1 MVGVA
6 QWQSTGLWLRLLRV
20 RFPSS
25 TPVSSSPYNQRV
37 QPPTAPATPDQP
49 LYEAFFGFREQPFA
63 LSTDPRFLFMSAAHR
78 RAYEELLTGLRRR
91 EGLQVLTGDTGMGKT
106 TLCRAVIDALG
117 ARTFSALILNPY
129 MSDAE
134 VVRVILRDFGL
145 VSRDDIRKGAFAK
158 ADMPQL
164 LDTLEQFLRSL
175 VDINSYAV
183 VIIDE
188 AQSLSPRVLD
198 QIRVLGSMEQD
209 GQRLLQIILVGQP
222 QLLTTLRS
230 DALRAVDERISRRAV
245 LGPLPPAE
253 VDLYIQHRLAVAGGR
268 ESVGFPSES
277 VNLIA
282 ELTRGIP
289 RRINLLCDQALE
301 QGRVAGTSI
310 ITPALIQRA
319 ARQPAPSSAA
329 ADAMPAEPA
338 PVSAGPSSAS
348 IDALD
353 LGAANVELDH
363 EAEKAYADR
372 SLSFGQVADEPASG
386 RWGLRILL
394 AVAALIVSGAAY
406 AAWAVVNGDP
416 GVPMLPEPPPRRIE
430 PASTTLFPPGYF
442 EERHVMRELER
453 TLKTLGGGRP

>member
-25 TPVSSSPYNQRV
+25 TPVSSSPYNHRV
-37 QPPTAPATPDQP
+37 QPPSEPATPDQP
-49 LYEAFFGFREQPFA
+49 LYEAFFGLREQPFA
-63 LSTDPRFLFMSAAHR
+63 LSTDPRFLYMSAAHR

-175 VDINSYAV
+175 VALNSYAV

-188 AQSLSPRVLD
+188 AQSLSPKVLD
-198 QIRVLGSMEQD
+198 QIRVLGSFEQD

-253 VDLYIQHRLAVAGGR
+253 IDLYIQHRLTIAGGR

-282 ELTRGIP
+282 ELTRGVP

-301 QGRVAGTSI
+301 QGRIAGTSI
-310 ITPALIQRA
+310 ITPAIIQRA
-319 ARQPAPSSAA
+319 ARQSAPASTEPVVVASSPST
-329 ADAMPAEPA
+329 DM
-338 PVSAGPSSAS
+338 VRVQPSEF
-348 IDALD
+348 DALD
-353 LGAANVELDH
+353 VAEVPIDH
-363 EAEKAYADR
+363 EAERTYAEH
-372 SLSFGQVADEPASG
+372 SLSFGQVADEEATSA
-386 RWGLRILL
+386 RWGLRIAL
-394 AVAALIVSGAAY
+394 AIAALILSGAAY
-406 AAWAVVNGDP
+406 AAWAVVNSDP
-416 GVPMLPEPPPRRIE
+416 GVPMLPDPPPRRIE

-453 TLKTLGGGRP
+453 TLKTLGGGQP